1 MKEITIPF
9 LIALTAG
16 ILYSTRLPNQEN
28 VQGNAQANAKMNVV
42 GTWGGEHVV
51 LDVSKNGAVLEFDCA
66 HGQID
71 QPLILDKKGRFAA
84 RGTFTPE
91 HGGPVRRDEVTPS
104 SATRYSGQV
113 KGDVMTLKVVGG
125 AVDVGIFTLN
135 CGIHRGSLGKYPVN
149 LTSSIR
155 WQSGGE
161 SNGVR
166 LPFLPLPIV
175 GQSCNAY
182 TMEVRCSTGT
192 QTICARFGRTGSRLK
207 KSRKHC

>member
-1 MKEITIPF
+1 MKQITIPF

-16 ILYSTRLPNQEN
+16 ILYSTSLP
-28 VQGNAQANAKMNVV
+28 AQANAPENAKKMNVV
-42 GTWGGEHVV
+42 GTWGGEHVI

-104 SATRYSGQV
+104 SAARYSGQV

-125 AVDVGIFTLN
+125 GVDVGIFTLN
-135 CGIHRGSLGKYPVN
+135 RSAH
-149 LTSSIR
+149 
-155 WQSGGE
+155 
-161 SNGVR
+161 
-166 LPFLPLPIV
+166 PL
-175 GQSCNAY
+175 
-182 TMEVRCSTGT
+182 
-192 QTICARFGRTGSRLK
+192 L
-207 KSRKHC
+207 RKCR